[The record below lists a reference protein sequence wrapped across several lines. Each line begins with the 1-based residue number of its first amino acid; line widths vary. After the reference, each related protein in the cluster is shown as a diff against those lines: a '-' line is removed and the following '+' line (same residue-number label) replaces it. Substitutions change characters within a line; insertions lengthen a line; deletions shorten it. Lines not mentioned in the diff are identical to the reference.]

1 MKEIFTSLRRTPY
14 QSLAGFL
21 VLFFTLFLS
30 LVLLI
35 SLSFVNGFLSYIET
49 RPQVT
54 VYFQP
59 KTPEN
64 NIFKVR
70 DELSASGKTL
80 SIKYIN
86 QNQAF
91 EIYKNLNKDNPL
103 LLEMVSADI
112 LPPSLEIYAKK
123 PIYLPEIAEYLKKQG
138 DVDEV
143 QYQKDIVD
151 KLLNLTNVLRRS
163 SLIFFIYLI
172 FMSIIVLT
180 TSTLFKIALKSKE
193 IEILRLLGASN
204 NYIRKPYLIE
214 GLFFGC
220 AASLIS
226 FVIVI
231 GTFFYFNP
239 FLKSYLAGVHSLTLD
254 LYVTKLT
261 VWPMNTVFFAVMF
274 SLSLIFGCIIAVV
287 SSFLATQ
294 KYLKV

>member
-1 MKEIFTSLRRTPY
+1 MKDILISLRRAPY

-30 LVLLI
+30 LVLII
-35 SLSFVNGFLSYIET
+35 SLSFGNGILSYLET

-70 DELSASGKTL
+70 DEISASGKTL

-86 QNQAF
+86 QIQAF

-151 KLLNLTNVLRRS
+151 KLLGLTNILRKG
-163 SLIFFIYLI
+163 SLIFFAYLI

-180 TSTLFKIALKSKE
+180 TLTLFKIALKSKE
-193 IEILRLLGASN
+193 IELLRLLGASN
-204 NYIRKPYLIE
+204 TYIRKPYLIE
-214 GLFFGC
+214 GLFLGSI
-220 AASLIS
+220 ASLIS
-226 FVIVI
+226 FLIVL
-231 GTFFYFNP
+231 GL
-239 FLKSYLAGVHSLTLD
+239 FLYSNLFLRNYLAGVPALSLD
-254 LYVTKLT
+254 LYGAKLT
-261 VWPMNTVFFAVMF
+261 VWPMNPIFFAVMF
-274 SLSLIFGCIIAVV
+274 SLSLIFGCTIAVV
-287 SSFLATQ
+287 SSYLATN